1 MKKTLIALAVL
12 AASGAA
18 MAQSSVTIY
27 GTLDVGYGK
36 LKGGKFGLQ
45 NGETYGLFNAPVTA
59 KDGFNSTSVIGFRG
73 VEDLGGGLQAKF
85 NLQTGG
91 FDMGTGGTPLAFSRE
106 ANVAL
111 AGGFGEVQL
120 GRSSSIA
127 AKAMG
132 GFDLNGTSGSS
143 ALANAG
149 VSAVTWYGS
158 SRRSDQLQYTSPTMG
173 GVTARLGV
181 TLKGDAAA
189 NGNLTAAQI
198 ADNKD
203 RVTAAISFANGP
215 LAIAAV
221 VETKNS
227 ASANRDAF
235 AIGASYDLGVAKIA
249 AAYNQREN
257 KNAVATGYNQFAAI
271 PGSTYGGAAVGGG
284 EGYSLGVSAPI
295 GAMTVGAQYANNSK
309 SKVKATELFANYALS
324 KRTRVYV
331 DYVTTSG
338 TNAVAAAALS
348 TPASTPAAF
357 SLSQGGS
364 DAVPAKTGTFG
375 FGVVHSF

>member
-1 MKKTLIALAVL
+1 
-12 AASGAA
+12 

-36 LKGGKFGLQ
+36 LKGGKLGLQ
-45 NGETYGLFNAPVTA
+45 NGETYGLVNAPLTA

-91 FDMGTGGTPLAFSRE
+91 FDLGGGSTPLAFSRE
-106 ANVAL
+106 SNVAL

-132 GFDLNGTSGSS
+132 GFDLNGTSASS

-203 RVTAAISFANGP
+203 RVTAAVSFANGP

-257 KNAVATGYNQFAAI
+257 KAAVATGYNQFAAI
-271 PGSTYGGAAVGGG
+271 PGSGYAAGQGGK
-284 EGYSLGVSAPI
+284 GYSLGVVAPVGALNI
-295 GAMTVGAQYANNSK
+295 GAQFANNTD

-331 DYVTTSG
+331 DYVMTSG
-338 TNAVAAAALS
+338 TNAVAAQALAFTSLAA
-348 TPASTPAAF
+348 
-357 SLSQGGS
+357 GGS
-364 DAVPAKTGTFG
+364 DAVPAKTNALG

>member
-1 MKKTLIALAVL
+1 
-12 AASGAA
+12 